1 MKLEKT
7 IALRVELTDAER
19 VRRFLYDNNFIRND
33 LKLTKDEKFVYFPLK
48 EKPKEFDSYKILKF
62 EFERINKKPNS
73 YKDLLKIPNNI
84 KQNLPTSYDVVGDII
99 LLKLSD
105 DFLFYSK
112 NIGEALLKTNK
123 NIKTVCI
130 SNPVSGELRIRDL
143 KIIAGENNTTT
154 IHKEYGILLKVD
166 LGKIYFSPRLANERK
181 RVANLVQSDETVVDM
196 FAGVA
201 PFSIMIAKYANPKI
215 VYALDKNKDAVK
227 YAQFNVKKNNVL
239 DKVEVINMDAMKIYD
254 KLGKRGIKADR
265 IIMNLPFSSYLF
277 FDSALKVIADSCT
290 IHYYDILKEENIE
303 KRKNELEKIAKK
315 YDIDLSNLDVRKIK
329 TYAPREFYIG
339 IDITAKKNA
348 DVA

>member
-215 VYALDKNKDAVK
+215 VYAIDKNKDAFLFAK
-227 YAQFNVKKNNVL
+227 ENIKINKVL
-239 DKVEVINMDAMKIYD
+239 DKVEFINSDIRRLSD
-254 KLGKRGIKADR
+254 RFENRADR
-265 IIMNLPFSSYLF
+265 IIMNLPFSSFKF
-277 FDSALKVIADSCT
+277 FIDAIKIAKKNCV
-290 IHYYDILKEENIE
+290 IHYYDILCEDDIPFRIDSLKKLALEENVHIVC
-303 KRKNELEKIAKK
+303 KNVK
-315 YDIDLSNLDVRKIK
+315 KIK
-329 TYAPREFYIG
+329 TYAPREFYIV
-339 IDITAKKNA
+339 IDITATKNA